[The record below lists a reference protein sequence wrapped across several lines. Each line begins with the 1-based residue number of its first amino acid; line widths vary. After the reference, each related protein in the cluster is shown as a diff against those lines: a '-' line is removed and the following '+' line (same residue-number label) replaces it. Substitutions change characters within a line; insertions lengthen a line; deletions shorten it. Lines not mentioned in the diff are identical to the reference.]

1 MLEATSVLN
10 QESPLGLETT
20 TGPLQLN
27 NEVAWKSMR
36 EHYQQLLIF
45 ARHHWG
51 RITKERLLQDT
62 GSRHP
67 LRADAIYALTVFT
80 R

>member
-45 ARHHWG
+45 AGTIGAHNEGAAPAGYWTTAPAAR
-51 RITKERLLQDT
+51 
-62 GSRHP
+62 
-67 LRADAIYALTVFT
+67 
-80 R
+80 